1 MTCHDT
7 LTALDAYLDDELTV
21 LEALR
26 VQQHLTRCVS
36 CRRAAETE
44 GALHGLLA
52 AEAMHEAP
60 PAALEERILRE
71 VRAEARAGAGRPR
84 WRPRFIPSPAWLPRR
99 ALAGLLLACVVL
111 PGTGGPADAP
121 FAGEAVARHLVDATR
136 ATPDLG
142 LVTPDASRLGGWL
155 RQRLG
160 FDVDVPPAAGRGERL
175 RGGGVST
182 VADRPAAHVLYE
194 GEGGQRVSLFVM
206 RQWPRA
212 PAEGSEESI
221 DGVDLYTTTLNG
233 VSLAWWADHGRLYLA
248 LARAGATDLR
258 RLAVLCIRQQRT
270 LTGGASAGQTDAAVD
285 LRGGPG
291 RGGPGGSLAT
301 RVHG

>member
-1 MTCHDT
+1 
-7 LTALDAYLDDELTV
+7 
-21 LEALR
+21 

-36 CRRAAETE
+36 CRRVAETE

-60 PAALEERILRE
+60 PAALAERILQK
-71 VRAEARAGAGRPR
+71 VRAEAGARAVLPR
-84 WRPRFIPSPAWLPRR
+84 WPPRFIASTGWLPRG

-121 FAGEAVARHLVDATR
+121 FADDAVAQHLRDATS
-136 ATPDLG
+136 ATPALG

-175 RGGGVST
+175 RGGGVAT
-182 VADRPAAHVLYE
+182 IADRPAAHVLYE
-194 GEGGQRVSLFVM
+194 GEGGQRVSLFVA
-206 RQWPRA
+206 RQWSRA
-212 PAEGSEESI
+212 PAEESEESI

-233 VSLAWWADHGRLYLA
+233 VSLAWWADHGRLYVA
-248 LARAGATDLR
+248 LAHAGATDLR
-258 RLAVLCIRQQRT
+258 QLAVLCLRQQRT
-270 LTGGASAGQTDAAVD
+270 LSGGVSAGQTDTAVD

-291 RGGPGGSLAT
+291 RGGPGGSLAA
-301 RVHG
+301 RVPG